1 MQVRDQKKKK
11 PNKLVDKKKRRDER
25 EGEKGREKREWR
37 EGEVKVG
44 KEIHEKG
51 LKLKKYL
58 SNTAKRKIGTC
69 IKMKKTSKD
78 DPPLK

>member
-1 MQVRDQKKKK
+1 M
-11 PNKLVDKKKRRDER
+11 
-25 EGEKGREKREWR
+25 
-37 EGEVKVG
+37 KVG